1 MNFKKGVA
9 HVHSFIWIFNAPN
22 IQTETAYI
30 EFIEKVINAQL
41 PDHLEDPELFKL
53 VKTDQVHSHS
63 RTYWKYDKNECRF
76 PYGLNFTEKTI
87 IAKSLDFK
95 LSNDEKEEVLTRRK
109 RSLKQVKIYID
120 NNLNP
125 ANENIIDPTKDNFTQ
140 PLSIR

>member
-41 PDHLEDPELFKL
+41 SDHLEDPELFKL

-95 LSNDEKEEVLTRRK
+95 LSNDEKKV
-109 RSLKQVKIYID
+109 
-120 NNLNP
+120 
-125 ANENIIDPTKDNFTQ
+125 TKASQ
-140 PLSIR
+140 KLY